1 MKRTIVA
8 DGRRIEYTLIQSPRN
23 TVLFQALPEG
33 VIRVYAPKFMH
44 LRDIDRMVRERAG
57 QLGEMSRSL
66 DQRLEADC
74 RAHPVT
80 DGSPI
85 MIEGV
90 PHTISIRDGRRAGG
104 EVLPGE
110 LRLTLPGW
118 DPAAAEAMDA
128 DVRGLIRGTLSAM
141 ALRRIRER
149 VAHFAPLV
157 GRQPGRITIREQKTR
172 WGSCSGKGNLNFNWK
187 LIMAPPQVLD
197 YVVIHELCHLYEFN
211 HSPRFWALVAAQMPD
226 YEIWKKWLKNHRDD
240 LYL

>member
-33 VIRVYAPKFMH
+33 MIRVYAPKFMH

-66 DQRLEADC
+66 DQRLEADR

-80 DGSPI
+80 VGSPI

-90 PHTISIRDGRRAGG
+90 PHTICIRDGRRAGG

-172 WGSCSGKGNLNFNWK
+172 WGSCSAKKNLNFNWK
-187 LIMAPPQVLD
+187 LMLAPPDVLD
-197 YVVIHELCHLYEFN
+197 YVVVHELCHLIHLD
-211 HSPRFWALVAAQMPD
+211 HSPAFWALVGSVLPD
-226 YEIWKKWLKNHRDD
+226 YRARRRWLKEHGDE
-240 LYL
+240 LML